1 MSAPASKKRRITPW
15 HGVWLIALAAVVYWI
30 SRQSSPTFPTSA
42 RALTELAGAIGVYMV
57 ATLLRAE
64 RWQRIL
70 RRHDVRIGYPEAAG
84 LVMVGYMGNNVLPAR
99 GGELLRAYLLGK
111 KGATKR
117 GILGTVIAER
127 LLDAVALG
135 LLFVAFTLGVLGN
148 VRLPS
153 NTPLLV
159 AIGVVFVLLV
169 ISLAVL
175 RFARSHHLVERATEF
190 LRPFAIPARA
200 LLSPYGVALLALSLV
215 IWAFEATVYY
225 MVSDA
230 AGLGLTVSGALYVM
244 VLANLFALI
253 PAAPGYVG
261 TFDAA
266 VVFAAKA
273 AGNASGGLV
282 TTYLLLL
289 RFVLFVPITLMGA
302 IILFTR
308 YGGLAR
314 YRTARAEA
322 QQARASDGA
331 GSDEAAGAVV
341 AGGASVAAAT
351 ASGEA
356 EAPAL
361 EAEAPAREAEAP
373 ALEAEQP
380 RERERRE
387 SPAPSTV

>member
-15 HGVWLIALAAVVYWI
+15 HGVWVVALAAVVYWI
-30 SRQSSPTFPTSA
+30 SQQSAPTFPTSA
-42 RALTELAGAIGVYMV
+42 RALTELAGAVGVYLI

-70 RRHDVRIGYPEAAG
+70 RRHDVRIAYPEASG
-84 LVMVGYMGNNVLPAR
+84 LVTVGYMGNNVLPAR

-111 KGATKR
+111 KGAPKR

-135 LLFVAFTLGVLGN
+135 LLFVAFTLGVLGH
-148 VRLPS
+148 VKLPS
-153 NTPLLV
+153 NAPLLV
-159 AIGVVFVLLV
+159 AVAVVCVLLV
-169 ISLAVL
+169 IALAVL

-200 LLSPYGVALLALSLV
+200 LLSPHGVALLALSLV
-215 IWAFEATVYY
+215 IWGFEATVYY

-273 AGNASGGLV
+273 AGGASGGLI

-289 RFVLFVPITLMGA
+289 RFVLFVPITLVGA
-302 IILFTR
+302 IVLFTR

-322 QQARASDGA
+322 QAAQGSDRA
-331 GSDEAAGAVV
+331 GSAETAGAVLAGESAAV
-341 AGGASVAAAT
+341 AGVSAS
-351 ASGEA
+351 EA
-356 EAPAL
+356 EAASSR
-361 EAEAPAREAEAP
+361 EREAPSLDAGEA
-373 ALEAEQP
+373 